1 MENLV
6 DDNSSEGVIITFP
19 DENSDGDLQ
28 SDFQLELAPEDDLQ
42 SQLQNV
48 TGLGAS
54 DTVKFEQ
61 SRMMNSS
68 KSKIVTNGFSSE
80 QVRRHTFELDPLLN

>member
-6 DDNSSEGVIITFP
+6 DDNSSEGVITFP

-28 SDFQLELAPEDDLQ
+28 TDFQLELAPEDDLQ

-80 QVRRHTFELDPLLN
+80 QVRRHILELDPG